1 MAASW
6 LLKRCCSTAAT
17 ETTKGTR
24 WQRLIN
30 SRAGVWCRSLL
41 SDYKEACREAV
52 LGARERPLKASLYL
66 GLLGGVYAC
75 HYTNPDDAS
84 FESSLRETSNRLAL
98 LSPWIRNGTS
108 DGHIQTLV
116 KLRNEGRLRYA
127 SLGIA
132 SLTYY
137 TDYDSE
143 SSLYEARCSA
153 ISVPWAELPK
163 RVLDVGFTGRWWVLD
178 HKMKDFDINEEEF
191 KHLPPALVAAVPSSP
206 QITERNERMHQ
217 ESWKAVV
224 MEDESDELDGV
235 QKAMDTP
242 VKGIERNTINK
253 EQTS

>member
-6 LLKRCCSTAAT
+6 LLKRCCSTAVT

-24 WQRLIN
+24 WQRLVN

-41 SDYKEACREAV
+41 SDYKEACRETV
-52 LGARERPLKASLYL
+52 LGARERPLKASVYL
-66 GLLGGVYAC
+66 GLLGGMYVCY
-75 HYTNPDDAS
+75 YTNPDDAS
-84 FESSLRETSNRLAL
+84 FETSLLETSNRLAL
-98 LSPWIRNGTS
+98 LSPWIRSGTS
-108 DGHIQTLV
+108 DGHVQTLV

-163 RVLDVGFTGRWWVLD
+163 RVLDVGFAGRWWVLD
-178 HKMKDFDINEEEF
+178 HKMKNFDINEEEF
-191 KHLPPALVAAVPSSP
+191 KHLPPALVATVPPSP
-206 QITERNERMHQ
+206 QITESNEKLHQ

-224 MEDESDELDGV
+224 MEDKSDGLDSI
-235 QKAMDTP
+235 QKDMDTP
-242 VKGIERNTINK
+242 VKETESNTLYK
-253 EQTS
+253 AQTS